1 MSPLLHM
8 IFNFLLNYVLLFSP
22 ACGVLKLFFLM
33 TTRWCVSATC
43 GIFLWAAWSRRPKPQ
58 NRARSFVSGLPFGSQ
73 PVYWVGDRGRRR
85 GARAPGMMLP
95 SAPESPHEL
104 EPFTILH
111 HFHIEYHNSFSLI
124 HMLQMLFTDNIN
136 TNGCLTTHATRR
148 VVSVAVATDPP
159 PGRCFRC
166 RARSSIR
173 ARSWNPSSCTGPG
186 ASNGLD
192 ANRRSAS

>member
-1 MSPLLHM
+1 MRGSQT
-8 IFNFLLNYVLLFSP
+8 I
-22 ACGVLKLFFLM
+22 FLM

-159 PGRCFRC
+159 PGPLLSLPC
-166 RARSSIR
+166 SV
-173 ARSWNPSSCTGPG
+173 
-186 ASNGLD
+186 LD
-192 ANRRSAS
+192 TRTLLESLVLHGTWRV